1 MVFNYGQE
9 KAIDSGVEHILKRR
23 PWALQISG
31 KAGTG
36 KSVVAREI
44 QRRSGIHWERFAPM
58 AYIGQAAIIMRL
70 KGFPNAKTCHSWLYD
85 VD

>member
-58 AYIGQAAIIMRL
+58 AYIGL
-70 KGFPNAKTCHSWLYD
+70 KASLHTK
-85 VD
+85 